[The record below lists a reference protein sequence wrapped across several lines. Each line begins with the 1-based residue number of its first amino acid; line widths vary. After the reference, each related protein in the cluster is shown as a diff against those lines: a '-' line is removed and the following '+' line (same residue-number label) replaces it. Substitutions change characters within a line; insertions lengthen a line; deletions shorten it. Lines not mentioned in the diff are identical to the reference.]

1 MGLPCNNKNY
11 KLWYSFISSKFLGL
25 YLCKPFFKHITNN
38 IQVAKTPWYLCCKS
52 HHWKAHFVLYQNI
65 FFSGSCIQSIWA
77 FMPWLNTSLL
87 IYKRGQQYKPY
98 KTGDLQVSLVN
109 IRSFTFKML
118 NQMIVFSYFQC
129 REGRWGMFFIS
140 FTLKSFFSHNTHL
153 SFALVWPLS
162 WKNLVTPLDR
172 ENFISWKDGRNY
184 KIE

>member
-1 MGLPCNNKNY
+1 M
-11 KLWYSFISSKFLGL
+11 
-25 YLCKPFFKHITNN
+25 
-38 IQVAKTPWYLCCKS
+38 
-52 HHWKAHFVLYQNI
+52 
-65 FFSGSCIQSIWA
+65 WA

-129 REGRWGMFFIS
+129 REGRWGMFFIY

-184 KIE
+184 KIEWNCWKRTITAGWSILRHLHLITHEICTGYMCRCFSFCVRLLSTFRIR

>member
-1 MGLPCNNKNY
+1 M
-11 KLWYSFISSKFLGL
+11 
-25 YLCKPFFKHITNN
+25 
-38 IQVAKTPWYLCCKS
+38 
-52 HHWKAHFVLYQNI
+52 
-65 FFSGSCIQSIWA
+65 WA

-129 REGRWGMFFIS
+129 REGRWGMFFICC
-140 FTLKSFFSHNTHL
+140 TLKSFFSHNTHL
-153 SFALVWPLS
+153 SFALIWPLS
-162 WKNLVTPLDR
+162 WKNLVAPLDR

-184 KIE
+184 KIEWNGWKRTITAGWSILRHLHLITHEICTNYICKCFSFCVRFLSTFRIR

>member
-1 MGLPCNNKNY
+1 M
-11 KLWYSFISSKFLGL
+11 
-25 YLCKPFFKHITNN
+25 
-38 IQVAKTPWYLCCKS
+38 
-52 HHWKAHFVLYQNI
+52 
-65 FFSGSCIQSIWA
+65 WA

-98 KTGDLQVSLVN
+98 KTWDLQVSLVN
-109 IRSFTFKML
+109 IQSFTFKML

-129 REGRWGMFFIS
+129 REGRWGMFFIC

-172 ENFISWKDGRNY
+172 ENFISWKDGMKLKNRVKWLKENNY
-184 KIE
+184 CWLIHIKTLTFNNSWNLHWLHLQMFFLLCEVSFYI